1 VGKIELYIEGYDF
14 EKFSKDEKTIDAVIR
29 NFGIIGEAT
38 KNIPQF
44 LKDKYPEVSW
54 RDMAGF
60 RDKVIHN
67 YFGVQLE
74 IVWDTAIEDIPSL
87 KPLIAKVMLETGAR
101 SS

>member
-1 VGKIELYIEGYDF
+1 L
-14 EKFSKDEKTIDAVIR
+14 KDEKTIDAVIR

-67 YFGVQLE
+67 YFGVRLE

-87 KPLIAKVMLETGAR
+87 KPLIAKILDETGTG
-101 SS
+101 SG